1 MIKPSQERSTNALD
15 TVLSVDHSV
24 QQQLN
29 TIIEASEIGTW
40 MLDLDSELLDVN
52 SRWLTMFG
60 YQAGELPIVD
70 LAWLR
75 ANMHPDDMSPAR
87 QSLRLHLEG
96 MVDFYESQFR
106 VRHKMGY
113 WVWVQARGRV
123 ISQQQA
129 SIKTQR
135 LYGINID
142 ITAEK
147 NLQSKLTKL
156 AENVPGMVYQFQL
169 NPDKSITFPYV
180 GPAVETLLGFSA
192 SQLAQDGRLVFSKVH
207 PEDLPQLAYS
217 IEQSAQS
224 LTQWQLRF
232 RLAANGLTYRWLA
245 GQSSPEKQENGA
257 VIWHGYIQDITEEME
272 MQLALAQAK
281 EQAERAVANKSS
293 FLANMSHEIRTPMN
307 GVIGMLDLLA
317 EGNIDPNQTE
327 SINLMRDSAYS
338 LLTIIDDIL
347 DFSKLEAGKLT
358 ISKEARQLAPV
369 VEQICNMLDF
379 LAIKNQVELTY
390 FIDPAINEI
399 LWFDPNR
406 LRQILVNLLSNAI
419 KFSSRLDR
427 AGEVRLEVSL
437 ADQQQQHALL
447 CFSITDNGIGMAP
460 DLVARL
466 FQPFTQADDSSSR
479 KYGGTGLGLAI
490 TQQLVQL
497 MDGVVSVESIP
508 GIGTTFQVAI
518 PVDIST
524 ENAETT
530 EIEQPLLTG
539 ITVRILGEPS
549 QILLTDYARY
559 LAADGAQVLWHNPTM
574 LESNTFSQLTSKTV
588 WLFDSV
594 LTKGDALQLVDH
606 IKQYYAEQSRF
617 IVLGRGRRRKPRRT
631 APDTLYIDAN
641 VLQRLQLIQAVY
653 AVYHDVNVP
662 PLEELIQPHLT
673 TQQPYRILVLEDNTT
688 NQKVIKQQLIRL
700 GYQVLV
706 AADGAMGLRY
716 AREQHF
722 DLILTDL
729 HMPQVDGYQFA
740 QAYRELESHL
750 GRPRIPVIALTANI
764 VPEELARCKNEGMD
778 GYLVKPLPVAELK
791 TCLECWLAT
800 AQQAA
805 SVNLPQN
812 TPHTVK
818 DTLGNT
824 AESLLVNLDKQVL
837 AETVGE
843 ESVPEILQ
851 DFAESLEQSVA
862 KIEQALLMRQFTVL
876 AQEAHKLKS
885 SSRFV
890 GAHAL
895 ADAFTLLEQVSK
907 TSLEQGVAEPQL
919 SPIFHQ
925 LIKLTAAVIEQ
936 INMTLS

>member
-1 MIKPSQERSTNALD
+1 MIKPSQERSAIALD
-15 TVLSVDHSV
+15 TPLSLDHSV

-60 YQAGELPIVD
+60 YQLGELPLVD

-75 ANMHPDDMSPAR
+75 ANMHPDDVSPAR
-87 QSLRLHLEG
+87 QSLRLHLDG

-123 ISQQQA
+123 IAQQQA
-129 SIKTQR
+129 TLKTQR

-156 AENVPGMVYQFQL
+156 AEHVPGMVYQFQR
-169 NPDKSITFPYV
+169 NPDQSLTFPYV
-180 GPAVETLLGFSA
+180 GPAVETLLGCTA
-192 SQLAQDGRLVFSKVH
+192 SELAEDGRRVFSKVH
-207 PEDLPQLAYS
+207 PEDLPQLVHS
-217 IEQSAQS
+217 IAQSAQY

-232 RLAANGLTYRWLA
+232 RLTANGLTYRWLA
-245 GQSSPEKQENGA
+245 GQSSPEKQDNGA

-317 EGNIDPNQTE
+317 ESNIDPNQTE
-327 SINLMRDSAYS
+327 SISLMRDSAYS

-358 ISKEARQLAPV
+358 ISKEARHLAPV
-369 VEQICNMLDF
+369 IEQICSMLDF
-379 LAIKNQVELTY
+379 LALKNHVELTY
-390 FIDPAINEI
+390 FIDPAIYQR

-437 ADQQQQHALL
+437 ADQQHQHALL
-447 CFSITDNGIGMAP
+447 CFNITDNGIGMAP
-460 DLVARL
+460 ELVARL

-497 MDGVVSVESIP
+497 MDGVVSAESIP
-508 GIGTTFQVAI
+508 GIGTTFKVAI
-518 PVDIST
+518 PVVISA
-524 ENAETT
+524 ENAEPSNTA
-530 EIEQPLLTG
+530 QALLTG
-539 ITVRILGEPS
+539 INVRILGEPS
-549 QILLTDYARY
+549 QLLLSDYARY
-559 LAADGAQVLWHNPTM
+559 LAADGAEVSWQKPSM
-574 LESNTFSQLTSKTV
+574 LADYSRQITRKTV

-594 LTKGDALQLVDH
+594 LTKGDAIALVDQ
-606 IKQYYAEQSRF
+606 IKQYHAEHSCF
-617 IVLGRGRRRKPRRT
+617 VVLGRGRRRKPRRT
-631 APDTLYIDAN
+631 APDTVYLDAN
-641 VLQRLQLIQAVY
+641 VLQRAQLNQAVY
-653 AVYHDVNVP
+653 AVFHDINVP
-662 PLEELIQPHLT
+662 PLEALIQPHLT

-688 NQKVIKQQLIRL
+688 NQKVIKQQLMRL
-700 GYQVLV
+700 GYQVMV
-706 AADGAMGLRY
+706 AAEGAMGLRY
-716 AREQHF
+716 VREQHF

-729 HMPQVDGYQFA
+729 HMPQVDGYQFVK
-740 QAYRELESHL
+740 AYRELEADL
-750 GRPRIPVIALTANI
+750 GRSRIPVIALTANI
-764 VPEELARCKNEGMD
+764 VPEELARCKHEGMD

-791 TCLECWLAT
+791 ICLERWLAST
-800 AQQAA
+800 PQTTIANLPQSTGCDIAETDNTKAA
-805 SVNLPQN
+805 SLSVNL
-812 TPHTVK
+812 
-818 DTLGNT
+818 DTQL
-824 AESLLVNLDKQVL
+824 L
-837 AETVGE
+837 AETVGI

-851 DFAESLEQSVA
+851 DFAESLEQSIA
-862 KIEQALLMRQFTVL
+862 KIEQALLMQQFALL

-890 GAHAL
+890 GANAL
-895 ADAFTLLEQVSK
+895 ADAFTSLEQVSK
-907 TSLEQGVAEPQL
+907 TSLQQDIAQPQL
-919 SPIFHQ
+919 PTVFNE
-925 LIKLTAAVIEQ
+925 LVKLAAAVIER
-936 INMTLS
+936 INTTC